1 MVPGHASSSAL
12 STPPITSSRISAQ
25 PTTRHR
31 LRGER
36 GGKGTTSSRMTTRAV
51 NELSPPKS
59 ACAGDAVLQE
69 ETELGLPSG
78 GPKGGIL
85 PGALLVFAF
94 SLGGQ
99 KMDSSRWACD
109 GTVLLKN

>member
-1 MVPGHASSSAL
+1 
-12 STPPITSSRISAQ
+12 
-25 PTTRHR
+25 
-31 LRGER
+31 
-36 GGKGTTSSRMTTRAV
+36 MTTRAV

-85 PGALLVFAF
+85 PGALLFALVYYVDQIPLVLGF
-94 SLGGQ
+94 SLVCFQFRGP
-99 KMDSSRWACD
+99 
-109 GTVLLKN
+109 KNGFFPVGL